1 MFDSDYNVLP
11 GDVITTSGLGLYPEN
26 IVIGKIE
33 KVIEDKNNSL
43 KYVIVKPNVDFKNID
58 DVIIVEP
65 RNIK

>member
-1 MFDSDYNVLP
+1 MDM
-11 GDVITTSGLGLYPEN
+11 TR
-26 IVIGKIE
+26 IE